1 MYKDSQD
8 RGRWLY
14 LSLTDQM
21 EVAGVP
27 LNAFKIILGINGV
40 MYMLTKSFM
49 VIPVFVFMMIAAAF
63 VSQEDKY
70 NLEILKRHYF
80 NHSETYDA

>member
-1 MYKDSQD
+1 MYKDSQG
-8 RGRWLY
+8 RGRYLY

-21 EVAGVP
+21 DVAGVP
-27 LNAFKIILGINGV
+27 LNAFKIILGFNGV
-40 MYMLTKSFM
+40 MYMVTKSFL
-49 VIPVFVFMMIAAAF
+49 VIPIFVFMMIVAAF

-70 NLEILKRHYF
+70 NLEILKRHFF